1 MKTCVNN
8 VIKKGVIMLTMSEYK
23 VIDRVLVNHLQQG
36 DLIKIKDEIY
46 EVINLKDTPEGF
58 DIVVSDN
65 YDETKIISVPDGS
78 YLNLTMEE

>member
-1 MKTCVNN
+1 
-8 VIKKGVIMLTMSEYK
+8 MLTMSEYK
-23 VIDRVLVNHLQQG
+23 IIDRVLVNHLQQG
-36 DLIKIKDEIY
+36 DLIKIKDEIF

>member
-1 MKTCVNN
+1 
-8 VIKKGVIMLTMSEYK
+8 MLTMSEYK

-36 DLIKIKDEIY
+36 DLIKIKDEVY
-46 EVINLKDTPEGF
+46 EVINLKDTPDGF
-58 DIVVSDN
+58 DIIVSDN

>member
-1 MKTCVNN
+1 MLLSS
-8 VIKKGVIMLTMSEYK
+8 IFKKGYIMLTMEEYK
-23 VIDRVLVNHLQQG
+23 VFDKVLVNHLEQG
-36 DLIKIKDEIY
+36 DLIKVKGEVF

-58 DIVVSDN
+58 DIVVVDN

>member
-1 MKTCVNN
+1 
-8 VIKKGVIMLTMSEYK
+8 MLTMSEYK

-36 DLIKIKDEIY
+36 DLIKIKDEVY

>member
-1 MKTCVNN
+1 
-8 VIKKGVIMLTMSEYK
+8 MLTMSEYK
-23 VIDRVLVNHLQQG
+23 IIDRVLVNHLQQG
-36 DLIKIKDEIY
+36 DLIKIKDEVF

>member
-1 MKTCVNN
+1 
-8 VIKKGVIMLTMSEYK
+8 MLTMEEYK
-23 VIDRVLVNHLQQG
+23 IFDTVLVNHLEQG
-36 DLIKIKDEIY
+36 DLIKVKGEVF

-58 DIVVSDN
+58 DIVVLDN

>member
-1 MKTCVNN
+1 
-8 VIKKGVIMLTMSEYK
+8 MLTMSEYK
-23 VIDRVLVNHLQQG
+23 IIDRVLVNHLQQG

>member
-1 MKTCVNN
+1 
-8 VIKKGVIMLTMSEYK
+8 MSEYK

-36 DLIKIKDEIY
+36 DLIKIKDEVY

-58 DIVVSDN
+58 DIIVSDN

>member
-1 MKTCVNN
+1 
-8 VIKKGVIMLTMSEYK
+8 MLTMSEYK

-36 DLIKIKDEIY
+36 DLIKIKDEVY
-46 EVINLKDTPEGF
+46 EVINLKDTPRGF
-58 DIVVSDN
+58 DIIVSDN